1 LDLQSRRETRRRR
14 RRRRRRRKV
23 NSILKKQLGDVG
35 QKVVLL

>member
-1 LDLQSRRETRRRR
+1 LDLQSRRETRR

>member
-1 LDLQSRRETRRRR
+1 LDLQSRRETR

>member
-1 LDLQSRRETRRRR
+1 LDLQSRRETRRR